1 MRFVPVT
8 DEHAGPTGQR
18 DSARRKAREARDA
31 FYPDWDALRAQVEE
45 CLQYCFSDAGLLAQA
60 LTHASCAS
68 VARPSNERLEFLG
81 DAVVG
86 LVISD
91 YLYRSEPD
99 LSEGEMTIIKSA
111 VVSRRTMARVG
122 RALGLPAFL
131 QVDEGLRKR
140 KTYPQSIVANV
151 YEAIVGA
158 MFLDGGM
165 AAAADFILRTLELH
179 VSRVSTSRH
188 GASSKSALQERVQ
201 AEGKPV
207 PRYEILR
214 YEGPEHDRRFF
225 AAVYVA
231 GEEKGA
237 GSGATKKDAEQ
248 RAAREALQNLY
259 PGEYE

>member
-1 MRFVPVT
+1 MT
-8 DEHAGPTGQR
+8 DDGTSVDGRQRAQCDGRPQTDDAAGG
-18 DSARRKAREARDA
+18 SGEEAREGA
-31 FYPDWDALRAQVEE
+31 EE
-45 CLQYCFSDAGLLAQA
+45 CLQYRFADPGLLERA
-60 LTHASCAS
+60 LTHASAAS
-68 VARPSNERLEFLG
+68 ESRPSNERLEFLG

-91 YLYRSEPD
+91 YLYRSEPG

-131 QVDEGLRKR
+131 QVDEGLKKR

-151 YEAIVGA
+151 YEAVVGA

-165 AAAADFILRTLELH
+165 EAAADFILRTLELH
-179 VSRVSTSRH
+179 VSRVNTSRH
-188 GASSKSALQERVQ
+188 AASSKSALQERVQ

-214 YEGPEHDRRFF
+214 YEGPEHDRQFF
-225 AAVYVA
+225 AAVYVV
-231 GEEKGA
+231 GKERGS
-237 GSGATKKDAEQ
+237 GSGATKKSAEQ
-248 RAAREALQNLY
+248 RAARDALQKLY
-259 PGEYE
+259 PGEYG